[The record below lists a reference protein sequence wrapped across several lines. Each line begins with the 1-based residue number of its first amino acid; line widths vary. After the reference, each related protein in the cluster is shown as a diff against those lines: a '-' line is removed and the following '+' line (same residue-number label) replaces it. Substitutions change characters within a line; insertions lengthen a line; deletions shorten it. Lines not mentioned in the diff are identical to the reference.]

1 MRNEGAS
8 LDRYVRIPTS
18 ALSGV
23 QLRHLASEKDNTVAL
38 PAGVWSGA
46 VTGITEWI
54 GSWQHQTVSAGW
66 DWGVV
71 DGVIVLLSQNEIR
84 TNIQLMTQDESPI
97 PQPLAQIHLFYWIE
111 SIPWRELAVSDLL
124 GNS

>member
-8 LDRYVRIPTS
+8 SDRYVRIPTS

-38 PAGVWSGA
+38 SAGMSSRA

-54 GSWQHQTVSAGW
+54 GSWRHQTISVGW

-71 DGVIVLLSQNEIR
+71 DGVIVLLSQKEIR
-84 TNIQLMTQDESPI
+84 TNIQLVTQDEGPV

-111 SIPWRELAVSDLL
+111 SIPWRETAVNELL
-124 GNS
+124 RKS